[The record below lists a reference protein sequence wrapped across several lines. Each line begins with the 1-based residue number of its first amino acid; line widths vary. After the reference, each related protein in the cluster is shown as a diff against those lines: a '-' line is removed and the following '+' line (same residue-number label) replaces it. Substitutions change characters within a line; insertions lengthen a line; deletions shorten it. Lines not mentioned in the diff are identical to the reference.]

1 MKKFILICI
10 TLLFGVFYSS
20 CSNDDKEIAIDS
32 EPIFLSYGYYH
43 GDIKYGENN
52 EPKEVMIIKSEN
64 DFKKHRDLL
73 SFDDPLRSETFN
85 FNESFLL
92 LILGIHNTSFGPLKS
107 DIEKE
112 GVFYHIHLTFMDPNL
127 TLQALS
133 PWYAAF
139 IVPKYSKTAN
149 FIVDVSTVRNW
160 QE

>member
-1 MKKFILICI
+1 MILICL
-10 TLLFGVFYSS
+10 TLLFGVLFSS
-20 CSNDDKEIAIDS
+20 CANHDEEIVTDS
-32 EPIFLSYGYYH
+32 EPVYLSYGYYH

-52 EPKEVMIIKSEN
+52 EPKEVMIINSEK
-64 DFKKHRDLL
+64 DFKKYRDLL
-73 SFDDPLRSETFN
+73 SFEDPLRSETFN
-85 FNESFLL
+85 FKESSLL

-133 PWYAAF
+133 PWYAAYK
-139 IVPKYSKTAN
+139 VPKNSKAAN